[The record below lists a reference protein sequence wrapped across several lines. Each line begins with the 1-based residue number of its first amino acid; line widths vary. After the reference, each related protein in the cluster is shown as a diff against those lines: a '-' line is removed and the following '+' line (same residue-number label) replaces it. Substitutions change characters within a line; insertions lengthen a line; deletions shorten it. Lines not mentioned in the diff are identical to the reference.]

1 VRHRWQVL
9 AVTAVGVFMSFLDVT
24 IVNIAFPNLRAD
36 FATTSLPVLSW
47 VINGYGV
54 VFAAALIP
62 AGRLADRIGRR
73 RLFLAGIV
81 VFLLASALCG
91 LAPNPGV
98 LIAARVVQA
107 LGAAAVVPTSLA
119 LLLPEFPLAQRATA
133 TAIWG
138 ATGAVAAATGPA
150 LGGVLV
156 GWVDWRLVFFVNVP
170 IGIAALVPA
179 RRLLAES
186 RDPQGSPAP
195 DWWGAG
201 LLALGVG
208 ALALA
213 IVQGPS
219 WGWGDPRIAAS
230 FAAAAVLLGV
240 FVWRCARHP
249 SPIIDLGLFR
259 VRSFAVANVGTVVFA
274 IGFYALL
281 LCNVLFLTGV
291 WGLNIVLAG
300 VALTPGAVTAALVAP
315 FGGRAADRFGQ
326 RAIAVP
332 GGLLFAAGAAFLA
345 LSSTAT
351 RAYPTHFLPGILLT
365 GAGIGLS
372 ISSFGSA
379 AVAELPRQRFA
390 TGSAVTACFRQIG
403 AVVGIAVLLAVV
415 GDPTPGTA
423 LTSFHHAWWVMAATG
438 AVAAACGVALGRV
451 RARDSEPTTPTGPT
465 TLTTPTGPTSART
478 ATP

>member
-1 VRHRWQVL
+1 MVGRVKQLESSTDGAVRHRWQVL
-9 AVTAVGVFMSFLDVT
+9 AVTSVAVFMSFLDVT

-73 RLFLAGIV
+73 RLFLVGIV

-91 LAPNPGV
+91 LAPNPAM
-98 LIAARVVQA
+98 LIAVRVLQA

-179 RRLLAES
+179 RRLLTES
-186 RDPQGSPAP
+186 RDPQGSPTP

-213 IVQGPS
+213 IVQGPG
-219 WGWGDPRIAAS
+219 WGWGDPRIAVS
-230 FAAAAVLLGV
+230 FAAAAGLLGCSCGGV
-240 FVWRCARHP
+240 PAIRRRSSSWGCFGCGP
-249 SPIIDLGLFR
+249 SR
-259 VRSFAVANVGTVVFA
+259 
-274 IGFYALL
+274 
-281 LCNVLFLTGV
+281 
-291 WGLNIVLAG
+291 
-300 VALTPGAVTAALVAP
+300 
-315 FGGRAADRFGQ
+315 
-326 RAIAVP
+326 
-332 GGLLFAAGAAFLA
+332 
-345 LSSTAT
+345 
-351 RAYPTHFLPGILLT
+351 
-365 GAGIGLS
+365 
-372 ISSFGSA
+372 
-379 AVAELPRQRFA
+379 
-390 TGSAVTACFRQIG
+390 
-403 AVVGIAVLLAVV
+403 
-415 GDPTPGTA
+415 
-423 LTSFHHAWWVMAATG
+423 
-438 AVAAACGVALGRV
+438 
-451 RARDSEPTTPTGPT
+451 
-465 TLTTPTGPTSART
+465 
-478 ATP
+478 